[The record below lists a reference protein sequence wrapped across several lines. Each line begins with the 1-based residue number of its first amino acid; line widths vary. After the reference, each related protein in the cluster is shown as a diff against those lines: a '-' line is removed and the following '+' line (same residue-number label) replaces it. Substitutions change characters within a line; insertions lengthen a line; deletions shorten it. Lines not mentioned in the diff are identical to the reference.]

1 MYVLFLQQP
10 SLRYLPLKQYLKKL
24 MTELKI
30 EDLLSA
36 DEYDKKRDEL
46 LSIANS
52 RSELRTVRIGNNV
65 SLLFENKET
74 VQSKLQELLRNENV
88 IQSEKIQK
96 ELSVYQL
103 LLPDTNSLKASM
115 SINSDEEEKKGI
127 DKRVWIQIGE
137 NDRVFGSSSTNLN
150 QIDDED
156 DQEVFVLEFDL
167 SNLMVKDFQL
177 GMILYA
183 GIDHPK
189 YNIRTKEILKQTT
202 ASLAKDL
209 L

>member
-1 MYVLFLQQP
+1 
-10 SLRYLPLKQYLKKL
+10 

-52 RSELRTVRIGNNV
+52 QSELRTVRIGNNV

-103 LLPDTNSLKASM
+103 LLPDT
-115 SINSDEEEKKGI
+115 E
-127 DKRVWIQIGE
+127 
-137 NDRVFGSSSTNLN
+137 
-150 QIDDED
+150 
-156 DQEVFVLEFDL
+156 
-167 SNLMVKDFQL
+167 
-177 GMILYA
+177 
-183 GIDHPK
+183 
-189 YNIRTKEILKQTT
+189 
-202 ASLAKDL
+202 
-209 L
+209 

>member
-1 MYVLFLQQP
+1 M
-10 SLRYLPLKQYLKKL
+10 PLKQYLKKL

-52 RSELRTVRIGNNV
+52 QSELRTVRIGNNV

-96 ELSVYQL
+96 KLSIYQL

-137 NDRVFGSSSTNLN
+137 NDRVFGSPSTNLN
-150 QIDDED
+150 QADDED
-156 DQEVFVLEFDL
+156 YGGVFVLEFDL

>member
-52 RSELRTVRIGNNV
+52 QSELRTVRIGNNV

-96 ELSVYQL
+96 KLSIYQL

-137 NDRVFGSSSTNLN
+137 NDRVFGSPSTNLN
-150 QIDDED
+150 QADDED
-156 DQEVFVLEFDL
+156 YGGVFVLEFDL

>member
-10 SLRYLPLKQYLKKL
+10 SLRYPPLKQYLKKL

-52 RSELRTVRIGNNV
+52 QSELRTVRIGNNV

-96 ELSVYQL
+96 KLSIYKL

-137 NDRVFGSSSTNLN
+137 NDRVFGSPYTNLN
-150 QIDDED
+150 QADDED
-156 DQEVFVLEFDL
+156 YGGVFVLEFDL

>member
-52 RSELRTVRIGNNV
+52 QSELRTVRIGNNV

-96 ELSVYQL
+96 ELSVYKL
-103 LLPDTNSLKASM
+103 LLPDTNSLKASI

-137 NDRVFGSSSTNLN
+137 NDRVFGSPYTNLN
-150 QIDDED
+150 QADDED
-156 DQEVFVLEFDL
+156 YGGVFVLEFDL